1 MSFEDFM
8 LNPLFKN
15 IKNNVREDM
24 NNNKMIELDSNL
36 GEIFLIPERANCNSF
51 EIGIEMG
58 IKINGIKENSND
70 SLIVYFLKCRDLASR

>member
-1 MSFEDFM
+1 M

-24 NNNKMIELDSNL
+24 NNSKMIELDSNL
-36 GEIFLIPERANCNSF
+36 GEIFHIPERVNCNSF

-70 SLIVYFLKCRDLASR
+70 LLIVYFLKCRDLASR